1 MSHVVSI
8 STRLTDLAAIKAT
21 CAEISKA
28 IGKAVTFKEN
38 QKTYSWYGYSAG
50 DYPLPAGFTAKDLGK
65 CDHAIAVEGA
75 GYEVG
80 LARAKDGNGWI
91 LLFDWW
97 GPGNN
102 LLDALCTAQEAQAL
116 RAHSTTKC
124 TAGRFMQTYG
134 IIKAENA
141 ARKLGFNTTRQT
153 LKNGAVNVMVRGSF

>member
-8 STRLTDLAAIKAT
+8 STRLTDLAAIKAA

-38 QKTYSWYGYSAG
+38 QKTYAWYGYSVG
-50 DYPLPAGFTAKDLGK
+50 DYPLPAGFTKNDLGH

-97 GPGNN
+97 GPGNA
-102 LLDALCTAQEAQAL
+102 LLDALCTAQEAKAL
-116 RAHSTTKC
+116 RDKTTTACK
-124 TAGRFMQTYG
+124 AGRFMQTYG
-134 IIKAENA
+134 VNKAEFA
-141 ARKLGFNTTRQT
+141 ARKLGFQTQRQT
-153 LKNGAVNVMVRGSF
+153 LKSGAVNVMVRGRF